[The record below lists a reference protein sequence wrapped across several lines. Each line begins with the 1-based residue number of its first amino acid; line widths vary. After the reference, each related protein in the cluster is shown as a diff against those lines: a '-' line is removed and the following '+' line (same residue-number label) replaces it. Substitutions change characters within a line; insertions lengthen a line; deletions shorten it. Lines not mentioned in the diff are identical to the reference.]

1 VLPTFVERHV
11 FVFDKNLFRNM
22 YQSVVS
28 GQMNLRII
36 AESWKNAV
44 VLLKPEWL
52 FWQLSPINEVFNV
65 N

>member
-1 VLPTFVERHV
+1 VLPTFVERNV

-44 VLLKPEWL
+44 VLLKPE
-52 FWQLSPINEVFNV
+52 
-65 N
+65 

>member
-1 VLPTFVERHV
+1 MLPTFVERNV

>member
-1 VLPTFVERHV
+1 VLPTFVERNV